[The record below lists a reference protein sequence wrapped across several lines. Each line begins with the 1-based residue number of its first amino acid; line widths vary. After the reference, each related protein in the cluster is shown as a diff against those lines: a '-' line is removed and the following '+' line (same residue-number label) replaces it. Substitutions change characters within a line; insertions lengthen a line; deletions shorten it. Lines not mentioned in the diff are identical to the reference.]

1 MDTLQIYDPAMCCS
15 TGVCGPDVDP
25 ELANFAALLSQLQQR
40 GVKVERYN
48 LGQQPIA
55 FVQNAQVKTLLE
67 REGVEALP
75 AIFHNGEL
83 LLKGRHPTR
92 GERGEWIRLLLKT
105 ETTSGNAAQ
114 TVGVAL

>member
-1 MDTLQIYDPAMCCS
+1 MNTLQIYDPAMCCS
-15 TGVCGPDVDP
+15 TGICGPDVDP

-40 GVKVERYN
+40 GVTVERYN
-48 LGQQPIA
+48 LGQQPVA

-83 LLKGRHPTR
+83 LLKGRYPTR
-92 GERGEWIRLLLKT
+92 EERGEWIRLLLKS
-105 ETTSGNAAQ
+105 ETKSGNAAR
-114 TVGVAL
+114 TAGVAR

>member
-1 MDTLQIYDPAMCCS
+1 MNTLQIYDPAMCCS
-15 TGVCGPDVDP
+15 TGICGPDVDP
-25 ELANFAALLSQLQQR
+25 DLANFASLLSQLQQR

-48 LGQQPIA
+48 LGQQPVA

-83 LLKGRHPTR
+83 LLKGRYPTR
-92 GERGEWIRLLLKT
+92 EERGEWIRLLLKS
-105 ETTSGNAAQ
+105 ETKSGNAAQ
-114 TVGVAL
+114 TAGVAL